1 MHLNHSQSVLPATDG
16 ISKVTAVA
24 WSRNSVK
31 FAVVTVDRVV
41 MVFDETGKR
50 RDKFSTKPND
60 DGPKNYKVTGI
71 VWSPDSTRLAVA
83 QSDKIVFVYKLAKE
97 PHLASSWEKSKSIC
111 NKFKQGSPVTCI
123 DWPAE
128 SPGQLVYGLAV
139 GQVRFGDVKKNKS
152 TTFYSTHSPVIA
164 LKTSPDGLK
173 IVSSHMNGKL
183 FTFHVGVDDSPRAL
197 VTHSVPA
204 FCLGWGESIIASGAD
219 KKIVF
224 YSEDGRVEQVVDY
237 SQEKD
242 ESEFTSCAISPSGQS
257 VVLASYNR
265 LRAFDYNSR
274 RQKWDASAAK
284 DIENLY
290 TTTAMAWKPDGSKMA
305 VGNLCGAVDVF
316 DCCLKKTLYKG
327 KFEFTYV
334 GPSQVIVTKLSSGSR
349 IVLRSRSNY
358 EIEKINV
365 LGNDRYLV
373 AYTNETLLIGDLASC
388 RLSEV
393 EWQNAT
399 GKEKFYFENPRC
411 CLIFSAGELS
421 VVEYG
426 VDEILGSIRTEHMSP
441 HVLSLCVG
449 GRASFNTEDNK
460 LIAFLVDARTL
471 CVVDLLSG
479 STVCNIDHDSKIDWL
494 ELNET
499 GRKLLYRDR
508 RHRLFLFDI
517 NSEETSTLSSYC
529 SYVQWVPNSD
539 VIVAQNRNNLCVWYS
554 VDHPDRVTSFEI
566 KGDVE
571 DIERVDGRTDVLVDE
586 GVNQVAY
593 TLDEGL
599 IEFGTAV
606 EDGDYV
612 RAVMFLENIDD
623 TPESRAM
630 WSTLAELSL
639 KADELAVAERCYSA
653 IGNISKASYLHTI
666 NEAKRKEGEDSSDAR
681 ARVAAL
687 NKHFK
692 LAETIY
698 LESGD
703 TEKAIS
709 MYQGMHQWSHA
720 IAVAESRNLPQLNE
734 MKSNYLSWL
743 LESGQDEKAGELKE
757 EEGDLHGALTYYMKA
772 GMPGRAASVV
782 MRNSELSL
790 SQDVVERVAAAL
802 TQASLYET
810 AGELYEKAGLTSRA
824 LEAYKRGKSYGHAI
838 ELARTAFPQ
847 DVVTLEEQWGDYLVS
862 QKQMDAAIK
871 RFIEAGQI
879 TKAIDAAIKGRQW
892 TKACQIV
899 DSQDETI
906 ARAYYKPL
914 AEHFASVRDYN
925 NASKYFIKSR
935 NVRAAVDM
943 FVAAGKWDEAHG
955 LSSKY
960 LPKEDVAD
968 LYLKKAQE
976 LEEQHKYKD
985 AEKLYVSVDEPDY
998 AINMYKRI
1006 NQHDDM
1012 IRLIEKYHPDLL
1024 ADTFDHLANE
1034 LRDGE
1039 KYAQAETYY
1048 VRGGKWKDAVNMY
1061 RTADMWEDAH
1071 RVAKI
1076 RGGDEAG
1083 KQVGY
1088 LWAKSLGGDSAVKLL
1103 EKLNMVSEGIDF
1115 ACDQGAF
1122 DFAFELA
1129 RLKAKNRL
1137 SDVHFKYAM
1146 YFEEEGQLARAEEEF
1161 IKAGKPREAVLMYVH
1176 AQDWDSAQR
1185 VAEGHDEDSISDVL
1199 VGQARVAFS
1208 SKDFGS
1214 AETFL
1219 LRAERPELAVRYY
1232 KEAAMFDDAL
1242 RLAREYVPSALPALE
1257 EHIRRLGIDPSTPKG
1272 GENAFEEA
1280 KRLERM
1286 GEHKRAIQTYLSIN
1300 SETCESFDEIQDAN
1314 EKAAELA
1321 RKFVSN
1327 SAAEVVTNACRNLV
1341 GIDRY
1346 GAAADLF
1353 LSVDMVNEAVQT
1365 SMAGGLWDKAKEIA
1379 GDSEDDA
1386 MIAFVAERYETH
1398 LQDSGDTESLAKVN
1412 VIAALDLL
1420 AEKGNWQECMAEA
1433 ESHGGAVL
1441 NKYAALFAAN
1451 LLSAGDAIHAVQVFK
1466 RFGAPST
1473 PNNFNLYRK
1482 LCFDLLSD
1490 ELSSTSYEHVAAL
1503 RDILATVCGGLS
1515 VSQHGQHIVD
1525 EFDRLTLICHYF
1537 AFKIVC
1543 KSSQELRDLYVK
1555 LCISLLRY
1563 TDIVPGDRSFY
1574 EAGNA
1579 CREAELDNMAYL
1591 FLNRF
1596 VDLSNAIE
1604 EGDLSSVD
1612 NSDFAET
1619 DIPFEIPL
1627 PDEPSI
1633 EESERKDVNNWV
1645 ISVAIEQDLDQVLD
1659 MDERGVFVGSLVN
1672 KNTGEEAKPCVV
1684 SGYPV
1689 LDSAIDMDKGKAANR
1704 TDWNKFVMA
1713 VNTAH
1718 DDKLSDVL
1726 TFLNGWCSAPTNPSY
1741 TF

>member
-1 MHLNHSQSVLPATDG
+1 MHLNHALGVLPASDG
-16 ISKVTAVA
+16 ISKVTGIC
-24 WSRNSVK
+24 WSPNSVK
-31 FAVVTVDRVV
+31 LAVVTIDRVI
-41 MVFDETGKR
+41 MLFDETGKR

-71 VWSPDSTRLAVA
+71 AWSPDSTRLAVA

-97 PHLASSWEKSKSIC
+97 TTLAASWEKSKSIC
-111 NKFKQGSPVTCI
+111 NKFKQGAPVTCI
-123 DWPAE
+123 DWPIE
-128 SPGQLVYGLAV
+128 SPGQIVYGLTS
-139 GQVRFGDVKKNKS
+139 GQVRFGDVRKNKS
-152 TTFYSTHSPVIA
+152 TTFYSTHSPVICLA
-164 LKTSPDGLK
+164 TSPDGMK
-173 IVSSHMNGKL
+173 IASSHMNGKL
-183 FTFHVGVDDSPRAL
+183 FCFHVGVDDSPRSI
-197 VTHSVPA
+197 VTHPVPA
-204 FCLGWGESIIASGAD
+204 FCLGWGESIVASGAD
-219 KKIVF
+219 KKIIF
-224 YSEDGRVEQVVDY
+224 YSAEGRVEQSIDY
-237 SQEKD
+237 SNED
-242 ESEFTSCAISPSGQS
+242 GDSEFTSCTVSPSGQS
-257 VVLASYNR
+257 IVLGSFNR

-274 RQKWDASAAK
+274 RQKWDTSTPK
-284 DIENLY
+284 DVENLY
-290 TTTAMAWKPDGSKMA
+290 SVTSMAWKPDGSKIA

-316 DCCLKKTLYKG
+316 DCCLKKTVYKG

-334 GPSQVIVTKLSSGSR
+334 GPSQVIVTKLSTGSR
-349 IVLRSRSNY
+349 IVLRSRSNH

-393 EWQNAT
+393 EWQTT
-399 GKEKFYFENPRC
+399 GSEKFYFENPRC

-449 GRASFNTEDNK
+449 GRASLNEEDNK
-460 LIAFLVDARTL
+460 LIAFLIDARTL
-471 CVVDLLSG
+471 CVVDLATG
-479 STVCNIDHDSKIDWL
+479 SNVATIDHDSKIDWI

-499 GRKLLYRDR
+499 GRKLLFRDR

-517 NSEETSTLSSYC
+517 NSEQKSTLSSYC

-606 EDGDYV
+606 EDGDYI
-612 RAVMFLENIDD
+612 RAVTFLENIDD
-623 TPESRAM
+623 TPEARSM
-630 WSTLAELSL
+630 WSTLADLSL
-639 KADELAVAERCYSA
+639 KAEEFIVAERCYA
-653 IGNISKASYLHTI
+653 ALGNISKANYLHSI
-666 NEAKRKEGEDSSDAR
+666 NESKRKEGEESADAR

-687 NKHFK
+687 NQHFK

-698 LESGD
+698 LENGE

-709 MYQGMHQWSHA
+709 MYQGLHQWSQA
-720 IAVAESRNLPQLNE
+720 IAVAESRNLPNLQE
-734 MKSNYLSWL
+734 MKNNFLTWL
-743 LESGQDEKAGELKE
+743 LETGQDEKAGELKE

-772 GMPGRAASVV
+772 GMPGKAAGVV
-782 MRNSELSL
+782 MRHSELSQ
-790 SQDVVERVAAAL
+790 SQDVIERVATAL
-802 TQASLYET
+802 SNASLHET
-810 AGELYEKAGLTSRA
+810 AGELFEKAGLTSRA
-824 LEAYKRGKSYGHAI
+824 LDSYKKGKAFGHAV

-862 QKQMDAAIK
+862 QKHMDSAIVH
-871 RFIEAGQI
+871 FIESGHT
-879 TKAIDAAIKGRQW
+879 TKAIDAAITGRQW

-899 DSQDETI
+899 DTQDESI
-906 ARAYYKPL
+906 ARAYYKTL
-914 AEHFASVRDYN
+914 AEHFAAVRDYN
-925 NASKYFIKSR
+925 NASKYYVKSR
-935 NVRAAVDM
+935 DIRTAVDM
-943 FVAAGKWDEAHG
+943 FVAAGKWDEAHQ
-955 LSSKY
+955 LSSKF
-960 LPKEDVAD
+960 LAKEDVAD
-968 LYLKKAQE
+968 LYLKKASE

-1024 ADTFDHLANE
+1024 MDSYDHLANE
-1034 LRDGE
+1034 MKEDG
-1039 KYAQAETYY
+1039 KYAQAESYY
-1048 VRGGKWKDAVNMY
+1048 VSAGKWKDAVNMY
-1061 RTADMWEDAH
+1061 RTAEMWEDAH

-1076 RGGDEAG
+1076 RGGDAAG

-1088 LWAKSLGGDSAVKLL
+1088 LWAKTLGGDSAVKLL

-1115 ACDQGAF
+1115 ACDQNAF

-1129 RLKAKNRL
+1129 RLKAKHRM

-1146 YFEEEGQLARAEEEF
+1146 YFEDEGQLAQAEEEF
-1161 IKAGKPREAVLMYVH
+1161 IKAGKSREAVLMYVH

-1185 VAEGHDEDSISDVL
+1185 IAEGHDEESISDVL

-1208 SKDFGS
+1208 NKDFS
-1214 AETFL
+1214 AAEMFL

-1232 KEAAMFDDAL
+1232 KEADMFDDAL

-1257 EHIRRLGIDPSTPKG
+1257 EYIRKHGRPVRPTGQS
-1272 GENAFEEA
+1272 AFDEA
-1280 KRLERM
+1280 RQLERE
-1286 GEHKRAIQTYLSIN
+1286 GKHSQAIQLYLTIN
-1300 SETCESFDEIQDAN
+1300 PDSTSDLDQIQDAN

-1321 RKFVSN
+1321 RKFVKSN
-1327 SAAEVVTNACRNLV
+1327 AVEIVTNACRNLV
-1341 GIDRY
+1341 SIDRF
-1346 GAAADLF
+1346 GAAAELFVSLDMLTEAVETCMAGDLWDRAKE
-1353 LSVDMVNEAVQT
+1353 LAEEIDDDMVEYVR
-1365 SMAGGLWDKAKEIA
+1365 G
-1379 GDSEDDA
+1379 
-1386 MIAFVAERYETH
+1386 RYEAH
-1398 LQDSGDTESLAKVN
+1398 LKNSGDTSELAQVN
-1412 VIAALDLL
+1412 VIAALDMM
-1420 AEKGNWQECMAEA
+1420 AEQGEWQQCMAEA
-1433 ESHGGAVL
+1433 EKHGGQVL
-1441 NKYAALFAAN
+1441 NKYSALFAAQ
-1451 LLSAGDAIHAVQVFK
+1451 LLSNGDSVHAVQVFK

-1482 LCFDLLSD
+1482 LCMDLLYD
-1490 ELSSTSYEHVAAL
+1490 ETSSSSYDSVSAL
-1503 RDILATVCGGLS
+1503 RDILAAVCGGLS
-1515 VSQHGQHIVD
+1515 ANQHGQHVVD
-1525 EFDRLTLICHYF
+1525 EFDRLTLISHYV
-1537 AFKIVC
+1537 ALKTIC
-1543 KSSQELRDLYVK
+1543 KSSQELHDLYVK

-1563 TDIVPGDRSFY
+1563 TDVIPGDRAFY

-1579 CREAELDNMAYL
+1579 CREADMDSMAYL

-1596 VDLSNAIE
+1596 IDLSLAIE
-1604 EGDLSSVD
+1604 EGDLSSLD
-1612 NSDFAET
+1612 NSDFLGT

-1633 EESERKDVNNWV
+1633 GENERDDVNNWV
-1645 ISVAIEQDLDQVLD
+1645 ISVALDQDLKQVLD
-1659 MDERGVFVGSLVN
+1659 TDQRGVFVGSLEN
-1672 KNTGEEAKPCVV
+1672 KKTGEVSRPCIV

-1689 LDSAIDMDKGKAANR
+1689 LESPIEMDKEKAANR

-1713 VNTAH
+1713 VKTAH

-1726 TFLNGWCSAPTNPSY
+1726 TFLNGWCSAPSNPSY
-1741 TF
+1741 SF